1 MLVDFLEKSWIC
13 FGDPASVSYSAE
25 MIYRFGPF
33 ELDMATVELRDG
45 DKACCVEPQVFALL
59 ALLVENRE
67 RLVSKEEIID
77 KVWDGRVVSDA
88 AVASRVKS
96 ARQALGDTGKLQR
109 YIRTIHGQGYRFVA
123 DARASRGTA
132 GASPGESTTLA
143 EVGSAANVQL
153 DKASRPS
160 LAVLPFRLIGDGG
173 QYAALAVALPDELIT
188 ELSRLRWLFIT
199 ARASSFRLRVSDTEF
214 SEIGGLLRVRYCL
227 WGTVEVSDR
236 SVVVVVELVDTAD
249 RGIVWA
255 ERFSGRIDDVHVMR
269 EDIRSRVLTAL
280 EIQIPVHEATRARLG
295 TAENL
300 DAWSVYHLG
309 LQHMYR
315 FNRVDNAAAS
325 ALFQR
330 AVALDPL
337 FARAHAGLSF
347 IHFQTAFM
355 RYTDDITGE
364 TDQARRFAE
373 RGLELDPLDPFVN
386 FTMGRTYWLEG
397 DLESSLGWLERATTI
412 SPHYAQ
418 GIYARAWTEALA
430 ARGIEARLHVDLAMR
445 LSPLDPLRYGM
456 LGTRAFTHMAVGE
469 DAQAAD
475 WAERAARSPGAHVLI
490 AMIAAAAHALNG
502 DAARAAQWAANV
514 RERNGAIT
522 GGDFYR
528 AFPMKSDAMRVR
540 VLQALARLGF

>member
-1 MLVDFLEKSWIC
+1 M
-13 FGDPASVSYSAE
+13 
-25 MIYRFGPF
+25 
-33 ELDMATVELRDG
+33 
-45 DKACCVEPQVFALL
+45 
-59 ALLVENRE
+59 
-67 RLVSKEEIID
+67 
-77 KVWDGRVVSDA
+77 
-88 AVASRVKS
+88 
-96 ARQALGDTGKLQR
+96 
-109 YIRTIHGQGYRFVA
+109 
-123 DARASRGTA
+123 
-132 GASPGESTTLA
+132 
-143 EVGSAANVQL
+143 
-153 DKASRPS
+153 
-160 LAVLPFRLIGDGG
+160 
-173 QYAALAVALPDELIT
+173 
-188 ELSRLRWLFIT
+188 
-199 ARASSFRLRVSDTEF
+199 
-214 SEIGGLLRVRYCL
+214 
-227 WGTVEVSDR
+227 EVSDR
-236 SVVVVVELVDTAD
+236 GVVVAVELVDTAD
-249 RGIVWA
+249 GGIVWA
-255 ERFSGRIDDVHVMR
+255 ERFSGRIDDVHAMR
-269 EDIRSRVLTAL
+269 EDLRSRVLTAL
-280 EIQIPVHEATRARLG
+280 EIQIPVHEATLARLG

-315 FNRVDNAAAS
+315 FNRVDNAAAG
-325 ALFQR
+325 ALFRR

-355 RYTDDITGE
+355 RYTGDIAGE
-364 TDQARRFAE
+364 TSQARRFAE

-430 ARGIEARLHVDLAMR
+430 VRGNEARLHVDLAMR

-469 DAQAAD
+469 DAEAAD

-502 DAARAAQWAANV
+502 DAARAAYWAANV
-514 RERNGAIT
+514 RERSGALT
-522 GGDFYR
+522 RGDFYR

-540 VLQALARLGF
+540 VLQALAQLGF